1 MARLTSTSSTVK
13 PFSAGREEYRLIL
26 RIRISPLHDEPYPL
40 PLHGREARGDIETA
54 EEHGQSHEG
63 DAHGNQHIQQD
74 VATFAAAASVSA
86 PVSVSAAAWVS
97 VAALQSSHDAMSL
110 SLPSPPSVP
119 SAPKDNR
126 PKGSP
131 LGPGTAYTYAWP
143 QGSATIF
150 LFT

>member
-1 MARLTSTSSTVK
+1 MAMPTSTSSTVK
-13 PFSAGREEYRLIL
+13 PFSAGREEDRPVF
-26 RIRISPLHDEPYPL
+26 RIRISPLYDQSHPL
-40 PLHGREARGDIETA
+40 PLHDGEARRDTEPA

-63 DAHGNQHIQQD
+63 DAHGDQHVQQD
-74 VATFAAAASVSA
+74 VAVLTPAASVSA
-86 PVSVSAAAWVS
+86 
-97 VAALQSSHDAMSL
+97 AALQSSHDAMSL
-110 SLPSPPSVP
+110 SLPSPPSAP